1 MWQTFSGG
9 SNAASPLLGPG
20 SAGPGQV
27 SGVGGWHPTVLYMV
41 VLVAAEIVLV
51 GWLSRTALR

>member
-9 SNAASPLLGPG
+9 STAASPVLGPQ
-20 SAGPGQV
+20 SAGPGGV
-27 SGVGGWHPTVLYMV
+27 SGVGGWHPTVLYLI
-41 VLVAAEIVLV
+41 VLVAAEIFVV